1 MNEIT
6 PSTPPTTPI
15 PFIPL
20 YDHIL
25 ILPDKPAETHGDSG
39 IVIPEVHRNPVPMGV
54 VVATGEG
61 HLCTAMYGRLFYTE
75 MGERKPLPNDMPRC
89 HVEPLRIK
97 VGDRV
102 LYSKHSGTELRLS
115 PDPKA
120 QHYFLLKEAEIL
132 GIIKA

>member
-61 HLCTAMYGRLFYTE
+61 HLCTHLSAQSHEAVGS
-75 MGERKPLPNDMPRC
+75 C
-89 HVEPLRIK
+89 HVEPLRVR

>member
-1 MNEIT
+1 MSEIT
-6 PSTPPTTPI
+6 PSTPPTIPI

-25 ILPDKPAETHGDSG
+25 ILPDKPAETHGASG

-61 HLCTAMYGRLFYTE
+61 HLCTHLWNY
-75 MGERKPLPNDMPRC
+75 ERDQSEEHPAKRAGSC
-89 HVEPLRIK
+89 WIEPLRVK

-120 QHYFLLKEAEIL
+120 QHYFLLKEAEVL